1 VTRPEHRRAP
11 RGTTTGEEGR
21 FPHTEESAAHTVAIR
36 AELVRRGEDASAA
49 AVYRFA
55 LKHTV
60 TTLGLKP

>member
-1 VTRPEHRRAP
+1 MTRPEHRRAP

-21 FPHTEESAAHTVAIR
+21 FPHTPESAAHTTAIR
-36 AELVRRGEDASAA
+36 AELVRRGENATAA

-60 TTLGLKP
+60 AALGLKP